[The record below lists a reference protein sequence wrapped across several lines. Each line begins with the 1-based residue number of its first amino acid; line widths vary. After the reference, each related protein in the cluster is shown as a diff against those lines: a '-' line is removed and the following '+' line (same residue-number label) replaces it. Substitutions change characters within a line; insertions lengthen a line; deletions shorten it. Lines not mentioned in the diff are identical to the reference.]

1 MLNNPLQFVS
11 MLQNSQNPMILM
23 QQIFGNNPQF
33 RQIMQIANGK
43 SPQQLEQYVRNLY
56 QSQGQDINQIASQ
69 FGLKL

>member
-1 MLNNPLQFVS
+1 MLNNPLQLVS

-33 RQIMQIANGK
+33 RQIMQIVNEK

-56 QSQGQDINQIASQ
+56 QSQGQDINQIARQ